1 MKRLSKEFLT
11 GFIFLL
17 SIILLIYG
25 IKFLKGVDVF
35 NSNKTYFSIYSNVN
49 GLQVGSTI
57 TLNGFNV
64 GIVNDITLFNDNKDL
79 LVSLSLTK
87 LDSIPE
93 NSNFKIINQ
102 DLMGTKGVS
111 LILGNSSS
119 YAKYGD
125 TITSSVE
132 NSLQDEVNAQILP
145 LKNKAEELIGS
156 VDSLLTIVT
165 AVLNKNTRENLSN
178 SIKSLDETFL
188 LMSQTMIKVDSLVY
202 YNDNRVS
209 KILLNIESI
218 TSNIN
223 SNNNNIMKIIENVSS
238 ITDSIAQSDIVSFV
252 NNINELTSKISNG
265 KGSLGKLINDD
276 SFYNNLEKSSLEMN
290 QLIEDIKKNPSRYV
304 NFSIL
309 DLKNLIY
316 ESNEIEFLIKKNS
329 SVGKN
334 ILSDFIIN
342 NSKKISN

>member
-1 MKRLSKEFLT
+1 M
-11 GFIFLL
+11 
-17 SIILLIYG
+17 
-25 IKFLKGVDVF
+25 
-35 NSNKTYFSIYSNVN
+35 
-49 GLQVGSTI
+49 
-57 TLNGFNV
+57 
-64 GIVNDITLFNDNKDL
+64 
-79 LVSLSLTK
+79 
-87 LDSIPE
+87 
-93 NSNFKIINQ
+93 
-102 DLMGTKGVS
+102 
-111 LILGNSSS
+111 
-119 YAKYGD
+119 
-125 TITSSVE
+125 
-132 NSLQDEVNAQILP
+132 
-145 LKNKAEELIGS
+145 KNKAEELIGS

-309 DLKNLIY
+309 
-316 ESNEIEFLIKKNS
+316 
-329 SVGKN
+329 GG
-334 ILSDFIIN
+334 
-342 NSKKISN
+342 SKKSYKK

>member
-17 SIILLIYG
+17 SIVLLIYG
-25 IKFLKGVDVF
+25 IKFLKGIDIF
-35 NSNKTYFSIYSNVN
+35 NSNKTYFSVYSNVN
-49 GLQVGSTI
+49 GLQVGSNI

-64 GIVNDITLFNDNKDL
+64 GIVNDIILFNDNKEL
-79 LVSLSLTK
+79 LVSFSLTK
-87 LDSIPE
+87 IDSIPD

-111 LILGNSSS
+111 LILGNSVS
-119 YAKYGD
+119 YANFGD

-178 SIKSLDETFL
+178 SISSLDQTFL
-188 LMSQTMIKVDSLVY
+188 LMSKTMVKVDSLVY
-202 YNDNRVS
+202 FNDNRIS
-209 KILLNIESI
+209 NILSNIEAIS
-218 TSNIN
+218 SNIN
-223 SNNNNIMKIIENVSS
+223 NNNNNIKQIIENVSL
-238 ITDSIAQSDIVSFV
+238 ITDSIAKSDIISFV
-252 NNINELTSKISNG
+252 QNINELTSNISNG

-276 SFYNNLEKSSLEMN
+276 AFYNNLEKSSAEMN
-290 QLIEDIKKNPSRYV
+290 QLIEDIKNNPSRYV

-309 DLKNLIY
+309 GGA
-316 ESNEIEFLIKKNS
+316 KKPY
-329 SVGKN
+329 
-334 ILSDFIIN
+334 
-342 NSKKISN
+342 KK

>member
-64 GIVNDITLFNDNKDL
+64 GIVNDITLLNDNKDL

-265 KGSLGKLINDD
+265 KGSLSKLINDD

-309 DLKNLIY
+309 
-316 ESNEIEFLIKKNS
+316 
-329 SVGKN
+329 GG
-334 ILSDFIIN
+334 
-342 NSKKISN
+342 SKKSYKK

>member
-188 LMSQTMIKVDSLVY
+188 LMSQTMIRVDSLVY

-309 DLKNLIY
+309 
-316 ESNEIEFLIKKNS
+316 
-329 SVGKN
+329 GG
-334 ILSDFIIN
+334 
-342 NSKKISN
+342 SKKSYKK

>member
-17 SIILLIYG
+17 SIVLLIYG
-25 IKFLKGVDVF
+25 IKFLKGIDIF
-35 NSNKTYFSIYSNVN
+35 NSNKTYFSVYSNVN
-49 GLQVGSTI
+49 GLQVGSNI

-64 GIVNDITLFNDNKDL
+64 GIVNDIILFNDNKEL
-79 LVSLSLTK
+79 LVSFSLNK
-87 LDSIPE
+87 IDSIPD

-111 LILGNSSS
+111 LILGNSVS
-119 YAKYGD
+119 YANFGD

-178 SIKSLDETFL
+178 SISSLDQTFL
-188 LMSQTMIKVDSLVY
+188 LMSKTMVKVDSLVY
-202 YNDNRVS
+202 FNDNRIS
-209 KILLNIESI
+209 KILSNIEAIS
-218 TSNIN
+218 SNIN
-223 SNNNNIMKIIENVSS
+223 NNNNNIKQIIENVSL
-238 ITDSIAQSDIVSFV
+238 ITDSIAKSDIISFV
-252 NNINELTSKISNG
+252 QNINELTSNISNG

-276 SFYNNLEKSSLEMN
+276 AFYNNLEKSSEEMN
-290 QLIEDIKKNPSRYV
+290 QLIEDIKNNPSRYV

-309 DLKNLIY
+309 GGA
-316 ESNEIEFLIKKNS
+316 KKPY
-329 SVGKN
+329 
-334 ILSDFIIN
+334 
-342 NSKKISN
+342 KK

>member
-290 QLIEDIKKNPSRYV
+290 QLIEDIKKNPSRYL

-309 DLKNLIY
+309 
-316 ESNEIEFLIKKNS
+316 
-329 SVGKN
+329 GG
-334 ILSDFIIN
+334 
-342 NSKKISN
+342 SKKSYKK

>member
-17 SIILLIYG
+17 SIVLLIYG
-25 IKFLKGVDVF
+25 IKFLKGIDIF

-49 GLQVGSTI
+49 GLQVGSNI

-64 GIVNDITLFNDNKDL
+64 GIVNDIILFNDNKEL
-79 LVSLSLTK
+79 LVSFSLTK
-87 LDSIPE
+87 IDSIPD

-111 LILGNSSS
+111 LILGNSVS
-119 YAKYGD
+119 YANFGD

-178 SIKSLDETFL
+178 SISSLDQTFL
-188 LMSQTMIKVDSLVY
+188 LMSKTMVKVDSLVY
-202 YNDNRVS
+202 FNDNRIS
-209 KILLNIESI
+209 KILSNIEAIS
-218 TSNIN
+218 SNIN
-223 SNNNNIMKIIENVSS
+223 NNNNNIKQIIENVSL
-238 ITDSIAQSDIVSFV
+238 ITDSIAKSDIISFV
-252 NNINELTSKISNG
+252 QNINELTSNISNG

-276 SFYNNLEKSSLEMN
+276 AFYNNLEKSSSEMN
-290 QLIEDIKKNPSRYV
+290 QLIEDIKNNPSRYV

-309 DLKNLIY
+309 GGA
-316 ESNEIEFLIKKNS
+316 KKPY
-329 SVGKN
+329 
-334 ILSDFIIN
+334 
-342 NSKKISN
+342 KK

>member
-17 SIILLIYG
+17 SIVLLIYG
-25 IKFLKGVDVF
+25 IKFLKGIDIF

-49 GLQVGSTI
+49 GLQVGSNI

-64 GIVNDITLFNDNKDL
+64 GIVNDIILFNDNKEL
-79 LVSLSLTK
+79 LVSFSLTK
-87 LDSIPE
+87 IDSIPD

-111 LILGNSSS
+111 LILGNSVS
-119 YAKYGD
+119 YANFGD

-178 SIKSLDETFL
+178 SISSLDQTFL
-188 LMSQTMIKVDSLVY
+188 LMSKTMVKVDSLVY
-202 YNDNRVS
+202 FNDNRIS
-209 KILLNIESI
+209 KILSNIEAIS
-218 TSNIN
+218 SNIN
-223 SNNNNIMKIIENVSS
+223 NNNNNIKQIIENVSL
-238 ITDSIAQSDIVSFV
+238 ITDSIAKSDIISFV
-252 NNINELTSKISNG
+252 QNINELTSNISNG

-276 SFYNNLEKSSLEMN
+276 AFYNNLEKSSEEMN
-290 QLIEDIKKNPSRYV
+290 QLIEDIKNNPSRYV

-309 DLKNLIY
+309 GGA
-316 ESNEIEFLIKKNS
+316 KKPY
-329 SVGKN
+329 
-334 ILSDFIIN
+334 
-342 NSKKISN
+342 KK

>member
-17 SIILLIYG
+17 SIVLLIYG
-25 IKFLKGVDVF
+25 IKFLKGIDIF
-35 NSNKTYFSIYSNVN
+35 NSNKTYFSVYSNVN
-49 GLQVGSTI
+49 GLQVGSNI

-64 GIVNDITLFNDNKDL
+64 GIVNDIILFNDNKEL
-79 LVSLSLTK
+79 LVSFSLNK
-87 LDSIPE
+87 IDSIPD

-111 LILGNSSS
+111 LILGNSVS
-119 YAKYGD
+119 YANFGD

-178 SIKSLDETFL
+178 SISSLDQTFL
-188 LMSQTMIKVDSLVY
+188 LMSKTMVKVDSLVY
-202 YNDNRVS
+202 FNDNRIS
-209 KILLNIESI
+209 NILSNIEAIS
-218 TSNIN
+218 SNIN
-223 SNNNNIMKIIENVSS
+223 NNNNNIKQIIENVSL
-238 ITDSIAQSDIVSFV
+238 ITDSIAKSDIISFV
-252 NNINELTSKISNG
+252 QNINELTSNISNG

-276 SFYNNLEKSSLEMN
+276 AFYNNLEKSSAEMN
-290 QLIEDIKKNPSRYV
+290 QLIEDIKNNPSRYV

-309 DLKNLIY
+309 GGA
-316 ESNEIEFLIKKNS
+316 KKPY
-329 SVGKN
+329 
-334 ILSDFIIN
+334 
-342 NSKKISN
+342 KK

>member
-17 SIILLIYG
+17 SIVLLIYG
-25 IKFLKGVDVF
+25 IKFLKGIDIF
-35 NSNKTYFSIYSNVN
+35 NSNKTYFSVYSNVN
-49 GLQVGSTI
+49 GLQVGSNI

-64 GIVNDITLFNDNKDL
+64 GIVNDIILFNDNKEL
-79 LVSLSLTK
+79 LVSFSLNK
-87 LDSIPE
+87 IDSIPD

-111 LILGNSSS
+111 LILGNSVS
-119 YAKYGD
+119 YANFGD

-178 SIKSLDETFL
+178 SISSLDQTFL
-188 LMSQTMIKVDSLVY
+188 LMSKTMVKVDSLVY
-202 YNDNRVS
+202 FNDNRIS
-209 KILLNIESI
+209 NILSNIEAIS
-218 TSNIN
+218 SNIN
-223 SNNNNIMKIIENVSS
+223 NNNNNIKQIIENVSL
-238 ITDSIAQSDIVSFV
+238 ITDSIAKSDIISFV
-252 NNINELTSKISNG
+252 QNINELTSKISNG

-276 SFYNNLEKSSLEMN
+276 AFYNNLEKSSAEMN
-290 QLIEDIKKNPSRYV
+290 QLIEDIKNNPSRYV

-309 DLKNLIY
+309 GGA
-316 ESNEIEFLIKKNS
+316 KKPY
-329 SVGKN
+329 
-334 ILSDFIIN
+334 
-342 NSKKISN
+342 KK

>member
-17 SIILLIYG
+17 SIFLLIYG
-25 IKFLKGVDVF
+25 IKFLKGIDIF
-35 NSNKTYFSIYSNVN
+35 NSNKTYFSVYSNVN
-49 GLQVGSTI
+49 GLQVGSNI

-64 GIVNDITLFNDNKDL
+64 GIVNDIILFNDNKEL
-79 LVSLSLTK
+79 LVSFSLTK
-87 LDSIPE
+87 IDSIPD

-111 LILGNSSS
+111 LILGNSVS
-119 YAKYGD
+119 YANFGD

-178 SIKSLDETFL
+178 SISSLDETFL
-188 LMSQTMIKVDSLVY
+188 LMSKTMVKVDSLVY
-202 YNDNRVS
+202 FNDNRIS
-209 KILLNIESI
+209 KILSNIEDIS
-218 TSNIN
+218 SNIN
-223 SNNNNIMKIIENVSS
+223 NNNNNIKQIIENVSL
-238 ITDSIAQSDIVSFV
+238 ITDSIAKSDIISFV
-252 NNINELTSKISNG
+252 QNINELTSKISNG

-276 SFYNNLEKSSLEMN
+276 AFYNNLEKSSAEMN
-290 QLIEDIKKNPSRYV
+290 QLIEDIKNNPSRYV

-309 DLKNLIY
+309 GGA
-316 ESNEIEFLIKKNS
+316 KKPY
-329 SVGKN
+329 
-334 ILSDFIIN
+334 
-342 NSKKISN
+342 KK

>member
-17 SIILLIYG
+17 SIVLLIYG
-25 IKFLKGVDVF
+25 IKFLKGIDIF
-35 NSNKTYFSIYSNVN
+35 NSNKTYFSVYSNVN
-49 GLQVGSTI
+49 GLQVGSNI

-64 GIVNDITLFNDNKDL
+64 GIVNDIILFNDNKEL
-79 LVSLSLTK
+79 LVSFSLTK
-87 LDSIPE
+87 VDSIPD

-111 LILGNSSS
+111 LILGNSVS
-119 YAKYGD
+119 YANFGD

-178 SIKSLDETFL
+178 SISSLDQTFL
-188 LMSQTMIKVDSLVY
+188 LMSKTMVKVDSLVY
-202 YNDNRVS
+202 FNDNRIS
-209 KILLNIESI
+209 KILSNIEAIS
-218 TSNIN
+218 SNIN
-223 SNNNNIMKIIENVSS
+223 NNNNNIKQIIENVSL
-238 ITDSIAQSDIVSFV
+238 ITDSIAKSDIISFV
-252 NNINELTSKISNG
+252 QNINELTSNISNG

-276 SFYNNLEKSSLEMN
+276 AFYNNLEKSSAEMN
-290 QLIEDIKKNPSRYV
+290 QLIEDIKNNPSRYV

-309 DLKNLIY
+309 GGA
-316 ESNEIEFLIKKNS
+316 KKPY
-329 SVGKN
+329 
-334 ILSDFIIN
+334 
-342 NSKKISN
+342 KK

>member
-35 NSNKTYFSIYSNVN
+35 NSNKTYFSIYSDVN

-309 DLKNLIY
+309 
-316 ESNEIEFLIKKNS
+316 
-329 SVGKN
+329 GG
-334 ILSDFIIN
+334 
-342 NSKKISN
+342 SKKSYKK

>member
-17 SIILLIYG
+17 SIVLLIYG
-25 IKFLKGVDVF
+25 IKFLKGIDIF
-35 NSNKTYFSIYSNVN
+35 NSNKTYFSVYSNVN
-49 GLQVGSTI
+49 GLQVGSNI

-64 GIVNDITLFNDNKDL
+64 GIVNDIILFNDNKEL
-79 LVSLSLTK
+79 LVSFSLTK
-87 LDSIPE
+87 IDSIPD

-111 LILGNSSS
+111 LILGNSVS
-119 YAKYGD
+119 YANFGD

-178 SIKSLDETFL
+178 SISSLDQTFL
-188 LMSQTMIKVDSLVY
+188 LMSKTMVKVDSLVY
-202 YNDNRVS
+202 FNDNRIS
-209 KILLNIESI
+209 KILSNIEAIS
-218 TSNIN
+218 SNIN
-223 SNNNNIMKIIENVSS
+223 NNNNNIKQIIENVSL
-238 ITDSIAQSDIVSFV
+238 ITDSIAKSDIISFV
-252 NNINELTSKISNG
+252 QNINELTSNISNG

-276 SFYNNLEKSSLEMN
+276 AFYNNLEKSSQEMN
-290 QLIEDIKKNPSRYV
+290 QLIEDIKNNPSRYV

-309 DLKNLIY
+309 GGA
-316 ESNEIEFLIKKNS
+316 KKPY
-329 SVGKN
+329 
-334 ILSDFIIN
+334 
-342 NSKKISN
+342 KK

>member
-64 GIVNDITLFNDNKDL
+64 GIVNDITLLNDNKDL

-238 ITDSIAQSDIVSFV
+238 ITPSTSFW
-252 NNINELTSKISNG
+252 
-265 KGSLGKLINDD
+265 
-276 SFYNNLEKSSLEMN
+276 
-290 QLIEDIKKNPSRYV
+290 
-304 NFSIL
+304 
-309 DLKNLIY
+309 
-316 ESNEIEFLIKKNS
+316 
-329 SVGKN
+329 
-334 ILSDFIIN
+334 
-342 NSKKISN
+342 

>member
-17 SIILLIYG
+17 SIVLLIYG
-25 IKFLKGVDVF
+25 IKFLKGIDIF
-35 NSNKTYFSIYSNVN
+35 NSNKTYFSVYSNVN
-49 GLQVGSTI
+49 GLQVGSNI

-64 GIVNDITLFNDNKDL
+64 GIVNDIILFNDNKEL
-79 LVSLSLTK
+79 LVSFSLTK
-87 LDSIPE
+87 IDSIPD

-111 LILGNSSS
+111 LILGNSVS
-119 YAKYGD
+119 YANFGD

-178 SIKSLDETFL
+178 SISSLDQTFL
-188 LMSQTMIKVDSLVY
+188 LMSKTMVKVDSLVY
-202 YNDNRVS
+202 FNDNRIS
-209 KILLNIESI
+209 KILSNIEAIS
-218 TSNIN
+218 SNIN
-223 SNNNNIMKIIENVSS
+223 NNNNNIKQIIENVSL
-238 ITDSIAQSDIVSFV
+238 ITDSIAKSDIISFV
-252 NNINELTSKISNG
+252 QNINELTSNISNG

-276 SFYNNLEKSSLEMN
+276 AFYNNLEKSSAEMN
-290 QLIEDIKKNPSRYV
+290 QLIEDIKNNPSRYV

-309 DLKNLIY
+309 GGA
-316 ESNEIEFLIKKNS
+316 KKPY
-329 SVGKN
+329 
-334 ILSDFIIN
+334 
-342 NSKKISN
+342 KK

>member
-17 SIILLIYG
+17 SIVLLIYG
-25 IKFLKGVDVF
+25 IKFLKGIDIF

-49 GLQVGSTI
+49 GLQVGSNI

-64 GIVNDITLFNDNKDL
+64 GIVNDIILFNDNKEL
-79 LVSLSLTK
+79 LVSFSLTQI
-87 LDSIPE
+87 DSIPD

-111 LILGNSSS
+111 LILGNSVS
-119 YAKYGD
+119 YAKFGD

-178 SIKSLDETFL
+178 SISSLDQTFL
-188 LMSQTMIKVDSLVY
+188 LMSKTMVKVDSLVY
-202 YNDNRVS
+202 FNDNRIS
-209 KILLNIESI
+209 KIFSNIEAIS
-218 TSNIN
+218 SNIN
-223 SNNNNIMKIIENVSS
+223 NNNNNIKQIIENVSL
-238 ITDSIAQSDIVSFV
+238 ITDSIAKSDIISFV
-252 NNINELTSKISNG
+252 QNINELTSNISNG

-276 SFYNNLEKSSLEMN
+276 AFYNNLEKSSAEMN
-290 QLIEDIKKNPSRYV
+290 QLIEDIKNNPSRYV

-309 DLKNLIY
+309 GGA
-316 ESNEIEFLIKKNS
+316 KKPY
-329 SVGKN
+329 
-334 ILSDFIIN
+334 
-342 NSKKISN
+342 KK

>member
-238 ITDSIAQSDIVSFV
+238 ITDSIAQSDIVSFI

-309 DLKNLIY
+309 
-316 ESNEIEFLIKKNS
+316 
-329 SVGKN
+329 GG
-334 ILSDFIIN
+334 
-342 NSKKISN
+342 SKKSYKK

>member
-119 YAKYGD
+119 YAKFGD
-125 TITSSVE
+125 TIRSSVE

-309 DLKNLIY
+309 
-316 ESNEIEFLIKKNS
+316 
-329 SVGKN
+329 GG
-334 ILSDFIIN
+334 
-342 NSKKISN
+342 SKKSYKK

>member
-17 SIILLIYG
+17 SIVLLIYG
-25 IKFLKGVDVF
+25 IKFLKGIDIF

-49 GLQVGSTI
+49 GLQVGSNI

-64 GIVNDITLFNDNKDL
+64 GIVNDIILFNDNKEL
-79 LVSLSLTK
+79 LVSFSLTK
-87 LDSIPE
+87 IDSIPD

-111 LILGNSSS
+111 LILGNSVS
-119 YAKYGD
+119 YANFGD

-178 SIKSLDETFL
+178 SISSLDQTFL
-188 LMSQTMIKVDSLVY
+188 LMSKTMVKVDSLVY
-202 YNDNRVS
+202 FNDNRIS
-209 KILLNIESI
+209 KILSNIEAIS
-218 TSNIN
+218 SNIN
-223 SNNNNIMKIIENVSS
+223 NNNNNINQIIENVSL
-238 ITDSIAQSDIVSFV
+238 ITDSIAKSDIISFV
-252 NNINELTSKISNG
+252 QNINELTSNISNG

-276 SFYNNLEKSSLEMN
+276 AFYNNLEKSSAEMN
-290 QLIEDIKKNPSRYV
+290 QLIEDIKNNPSRYV

-309 DLKNLIY
+309 GGA
-316 ESNEIEFLIKKNS
+316 KKPY
-329 SVGKN
+329 
-334 ILSDFIIN
+334 
-342 NSKKISN
+342 KK